1 MAVYMTQFSYTP
13 EAWAAL
19 IKNPADRTVGLKNL
33 VEKMG
38 GELLDFYYSFGDQDG
53 VAIMEIPDAS
63 TAAACVLAVTA
74 SGHLRGTKTTQ
85 LLTVE
90 EAVKAMSS
98 AGEQV
103 YAAPEG

>member
-1 MAVYMTQFSYTP
+1 MKEEVKDKRWITTDYPHIIF
-13 EAWAAL
+13 ED
-19 IKNPADRTVGLKNL
+19 NEVHNL

-38 GELLDFYYSFGDQDG
+38 GKLLDFYYSFGDQDG
-53 VAIMEIPDAS
+53 VAIMEMPDEGK
-63 TAAACVLAVTA
+63 AAACVLAVTA

-90 EAVKAMSS
+90 EAVKAMGS

-103 YAAPEG
+103 YAGPEG

>member
-1 MAVYMTQFSYTP
+1 MALYMTQFSYTA

-19 IKNPADRTVGLKNL
+19 IKNPADRSVGLKNL
-33 VEKMG
+33 LEKMG
-38 GELLDFYYSFGDQDG
+38 GTLLHLYYSFGDQDG
-53 VAIMEIPDAS
+53 IAIMEMPDEGA
-63 TAAACVLAVTA
+63 AAACVLAITA
-74 SGHLRGTKTTQ
+74 SGHLKGTKTTQ

-90 EAVKAMSS
+90 QAVKAMGT

>member
-1 MAVYMTQFSYTP
+1 MTQFSYTT

-38 GELLDFYYSFGDQDG
+38 GKLLDFYYSFGDQDG
-53 VAIMEIPDAS
+53 VAIMEMPDEGK
-63 TAAACVLAVTA
+63 AAACVLAVTA

-90 EAVKAMSS
+90 EAVKAMGS

-103 YAAPEG
+103 YAGPEG

>member
-1 MAVYMTQFSYTP
+1 MAVYMTQFSYTA

-38 GELLDFYYSFGDQDG
+38 GKLLHFYYSFGDQDG
-53 VAIMEIPDAS
+53 VAIMEMPDEG
-63 TAAACVLAVTA
+63 TAAACVLAVIA
-74 SGHLRGTKTTQ
+74 SGHLTGTKTTQ

-90 EAVKAMSS
+90 QAVEAMGK